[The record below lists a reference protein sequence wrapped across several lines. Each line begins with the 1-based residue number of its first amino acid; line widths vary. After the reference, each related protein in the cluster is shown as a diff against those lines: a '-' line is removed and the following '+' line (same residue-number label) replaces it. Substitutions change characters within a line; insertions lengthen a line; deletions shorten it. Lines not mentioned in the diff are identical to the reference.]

1 MLCDRC
7 YQPEDIGEHGLGLCP
22 LEPRRDRSVA
32 VRQDS
37 IEGGLTIEHG
47 LCNEDGTPR
56 TYYSQ
61 SEITAECKRR
71 GLVRWTDCW
80 TEDKTKDARV
90 RMDWMQSSEAKRQ
103 KAERDE
109 RRRAG
114 ERVDI
119 GFQRIAPK
127 QNSPET
133 RALITKMVRER
144 LARYA

>member
-1 MLCDRC
+1 MICERC
-7 YQPEDIGEHGLGLCP
+7 YQPEDVGEHGLGLCP
-22 LEPRRDRSVA
+22 LEPRRHAAPV
-32 VRQDS
+32 VRPDD
-37 IEGGLTIEHG
+37 IPGGLTIEHG

-90 RMDWMQSSEAKRQ
+90 RMDWLQSSEAKRQ

-109 RRRAG
+109 RRAAG
-114 ERVDI
+114 ERVNTW
-119 GFQRIAPK
+119 QRIAPK

-133 RALITKMVRER
+133 RARITQMVRER